1 MSDGELS
8 NLRLLRWYVGKFR
21 GDFARITV
29 GVLISLAQSATIIPI
44 PLILRHVID
53 VSIPT
58 RDTADLAR
66 CISMAIVLYGLNA
79 WMSFHAMS
87 LTLRATKRVTEKLRA
102 RLCMQL
108 QQISLRFY
116 DKEKASE
123 LHSSVVLD
131 TERIDIMGNAII
143 SHLMASLVMFVLGCC
158 LLAYVNLKLF
168 VVMLFVLPLYIV
180 AHHFNK
186 RRMREVHQKFHEG
199 MKGMSS
205 LVNDLL
211 HTIRLV
217 KTFAREEHEQVRA
230 ERQFQTVTERALAMT
245 IFSSYYGALMN
256 FLSNMM
262 TLTVYFVGGMLIIR
276 NSMTLGD
283 LIAFTGMIAFLVTP
297 INVVMGNI
305 SNLFQGL
312 ASLRPVHRLLTLN
325 DPLEIN
331 EGKEEIPALRGAVEF
346 DHVSFY
352 YDSPQRMALS
362 NVDINIR
369 PGQTI
374 ALVGES
380 GAGKSTFASLLLG
393 FYEPTAGSIRIDGR
407 DLRDLNLRKLR
418 EMIGVVS
425 QDNVMLNTSI
435 RDNLLYG
442 KLKATDD
449 ELEQAA
455 RDAYAYDFIHAIP
468 DGMDAIVGDR
478 GVRLSGGQRQRLA
491 IARALLK
498 DPQILIFDEATS
510 ALDSESE
517 AQIQKAIE
525 RLQSN
530 RTCIIIAHRLS
541 TVMSADKILV
551 FHDGTIVE
559 SGTHGE
565 LVEHGGEYSRLC
577 DRQFGWKR
585 HQKHSEFP

>member
-1 MSDGELS
+1 MNQPEISS
-8 NLRLLRWYVGKFR
+8 LRLLRWYVGKFR
-21 GDFARITV
+21 GDKLRIAS
-29 GVLISLAQSATIIPI
+29 GVLISLVQAIIVIPI

-53 VSIPT
+53 VSIPA
-58 RDTADLAR
+58 RDTADLAK
-66 CISMAIVLYGLNA
+66 CIVLAAILYAANA
-79 WMSFHAMS
+79 GMSYSAMS

-143 SHLMASLVMFVLGCC
+143 SHLMTSLVMFLLGSA
-158 LLAYVNLKLF
+158 LLAYVNMKLF
-168 VVMLFVLPLYIV
+168 LVMLLVLPLYIV
-180 AHHFNK
+180 MHHFNK
-186 RRMREVHQKFHEG
+186 RRMREVHQQFNEG

-211 HTIRLV
+211 QTIRLV
-217 KTFAREEHEQVRA
+217 KTFAREAHEQNRA
-230 ERQFQTVTERALAMT
+230 EKQFRTVTERALAMT
-245 IFSSYYGALMN
+245 IFSAYYGSLMN

-262 TLTVYFVGGMLIIR
+262 TLTVYLVGGFLIIR

-283 LIAFTGMIAFLVTP
+283 LVAFAGMIAFLVNP
-297 INVVMGNI
+297 INVFMGNV

-312 ASLRPVHRLLTLN
+312 ASLRPVHSLLTLN

-331 EGKEEIPALRGAVEF
+331 EGKEEIATLRGSVEF

-352 YDSPQRMALS
+352 YDNPQHMALRD
-362 NVDINIR
+362 VDINVR

-393 FYEPTAGSIRIDGR
+393 FYEPTQGAIRIDGR

-418 EMIGVVS
+418 EQIGVVT

-442 KLKATDD
+442 KLNATDE
-449 ELEQAA
+449 ELERAT
-455 RDAYAYDFIHAIP
+455 RDAFAHDFIQAIP

-498 DPQILIFDEATS
+498 NPQVLILDEATS

-517 AQIQKAIE
+517 AQIQKAME
-525 RLQSN
+525 RLQAD

-541 TVMSADKILV
+541 TVMSADRILV
-551 FHDGTIVE
+551 FRDGTIVE

-565 LVEHGGEYSRLC
+565 LLEFGGEYARLC
-577 DRQFGWKR
+577 DRQFSPGNSPKPT
-585 HQKHSEFP
+585 EFP